1 MNCVKFTRFSNF
13 VQMSLYASWVSVLMP
28 GDETPSFIAHPAPAP
43 CCPERISWPP
53 HQHSSVPYS
62 TYTTMHN
69 INQV

>member
-1 MNCVKFTRFSNF
+1 
-13 VQMSLYASWVSVLMP
+13 MSLYASWVSVLMP

-53 HQHSSVPYS
+53 HQHSSLPYS
-62 TYTTMHN
+62 TN